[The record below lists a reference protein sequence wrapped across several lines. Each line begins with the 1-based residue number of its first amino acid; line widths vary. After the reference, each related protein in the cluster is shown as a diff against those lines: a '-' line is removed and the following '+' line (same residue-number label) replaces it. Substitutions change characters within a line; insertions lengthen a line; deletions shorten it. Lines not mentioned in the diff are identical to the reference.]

1 MVHQELNMRLYL
13 DGLFLPSQTGVGNRL
28 GRQPFGCPSWPIFLL
43 VVLSFL
49 KVTLKINMEFLVTG
63 NGRAQGQMVFTHS

>member
-49 KVTLKINMEFLVTG
+49 EVTLKINMEFLVTG
-63 NGRAQGQMVFTHS
+63 NGRA